1 MARVPYVEE
10 ADLAEAD
17 RELLKRPIHVAKALA
32 NSPGLARGMRSL
44 SGYLRSKSRLD
55 PRLREI
61 AIIAVGWAARSPY
74 EWSHHVK
81 IGLDAG
87 VTEADVRA
95 VMGQEAP
102 ADELTAAVIAAARET
117 YAGPGVGDGAF
128 ARLEAAFEREP
139 LVDLIF
145 NMAFYCGVVRLL
157 GSLKIDVEP
166 EYQPYLD
173 RFPLPPA

>member
-17 RELLKRPIHVAKALA
+17 RVLLERPINVARALA
-32 NSPGLARGMRSL
+32 NSPGLARGMRCL
-44 SGYLRSKSRLD
+44 SGHLRSRSRLD

-95 VMGQEAP
+95 VMGEEAP
-102 ADELTAAVIAAARET
+102 ADELTATVIAAARET
-117 YAGPGVGDGAF
+117 YAGPGVGDATF

-157 GSLKIDVEP
+157 GSLTIDVEP
-166 EYQPYLD
+166 EFQPYLD
-173 RFPLPPA
+173 RFPLPA